1 MSRTMSNHRFFRSD
15 LRASTLRASQDD
27 VGARTGADDLWVLP
41 KSVLGPSEDAS
52 RATVARV
59 ALGNSTRTRVCF
71 PPRAFSTRSAG
82 CTMLTQHR
90 TPPDINTAG
99 ILVPFKL
106 PSAAAADGNRT
117 RFPAGP
123 LGRSQQS

>member
-1 MSRTMSNHRFFRSD
+1 MMWEQEREQMTFGFY
-15 LRASTLRASQDD
+15 
-27 VGARTGADDLWVLP
+27 
-41 KSVLGPSEDAS
+41 PSLSWGLQKTPAEPPWPAWPS
-52 RATVARV
+52 
-59 ALGNSTRTRVCF
+59 STRTRVCF

-123 LGRSQQS
+123 LGRSQQSWSETRPRGFQA